1 MNYEVYEDVYKSP
14 DFGVFDF
21 LSVGKYGAI
30 LKRIAFVPTD
40 IPYVYNL
47 AFGNIKNDGRIDYTS
62 VSDNG
67 DRNKLLATIANVV
80 DQYTCKYPER
90 LIYFRGS
97 TKERTRLY
105 RMAVGINLEEL
116 SKKFEIY
123 GEVDNEGDF
132 VPFRKDMEI
141 SAFLIKRKI
150 V

>member
-21 LSVGKYGAI
+21 ISVGKNGTI
-30 LKRIAFVPTD
+30 LKRIAFVPTE

-47 AFGNIKNDGRIDYTS
+47 AFGNIKNDGRIDYNT

-97 TKERTRLY
+97 TDERTRLY

-116 SKKFEIY
+116 SEKFEIY
-123 GEVDNEGDF
+123 GEVDNEDDF
-132 VPFRKDMEI
+132 VLFRKNMRI